1 MKKLLSFLAVIIV
14 LSGTS
19 YANTNPQDVV
29 QRLLSYSDAKKPEQA
44 KEYMTERS
52 HSLFDRLYAH
62 DLTHLIPSDTQLVD
76 VKEKDGFQYARFAD
90 PQKPKQ
96 GTAILVFQQENSIL
110 KLDLPETF
118 RTGFGEDWPK
128 KIDMIEASYL
138 FTKQYYGEAQ
148 SKKILEAFLGKKSS
162 N

>member
-1 MKKLLSFLAVIIV
+1 MKKLLSFLAVMV
-14 LSGTS
+14 LVSGAV

-29 QRLLSYSDAKKPEQA
+29 QRLLSYSDAKKPDQA

-52 HSLFDRLYAH
+52 HALFDRLYAH
-62 DLTHLIPSDTQLVD
+62 DLTNLIPSDTQLVNI
-76 VKEKDGFQYARFAD
+76 KENNGFQYARFAD
-90 PQKPKQ
+90 PQKPKK
-96 GTAILVFQQENSIL
+96 GTAILVFKEENSVL

-148 SKKILEAFLGKKSS
+148 SKKILEAFLGKKAS